1 MGQDVEQDIGHV
13 EADDTRGRRKGE
25 LTAERILDAAE
36 ALFAARGYAATTLRD
51 VARAVGLRNP
61 SLYNHFASKEALYAA
76 VLERGIRPVF
86 ETLMRSV
93 MYGEAAEAQAR
104 LLEEIMALLAGRPAL
119 ARLVQHEALAGGEHL
134 TPMLHDWIRPVFA
147 QARALIEAQERTG
160 RWRPEQVPHLI
171 LAMYQVTVG
180 YFTIAPLYR
189 ELSGEDLLSKRAL
202 AEQTRFLVQLVA
214 VLFPTDDLDP
224 DDGGPAT

>member
-1 MGQDVEQDIGHV
+1 MGPGTGQI
-13 EADDTRGRRKGE
+13 EADDARGRRKGE
-25 LTAERILDAAE
+25 QTAERILDAAE

-61 SLYNHFASKEALYAA
+61 SLYNHFDGKEALYAA

-93 MYGEAAEAQAR
+93 IHEEEAEAQAR
-104 LLEEIMALLAGRPAL
+104 LLEEVMAILARRPAL

-134 TPMLHDWIRPVFA
+134 TPMLREWIRPVFA
-147 QARALIEAQERTG
+147 QARALIEAQGRGG

-171 LAMYQVTVG
+171 LAMYQVMVG

-189 ELSGEDLLSKRAL
+189 ELTGDDLLSKRAL
-202 AEQTRFLVQLVA
+202 AEQTRFLVQLVS
-214 VLFPTDDLDP
+214 VLFPTADSDP
-224 DDGGPAT
+224 ADGGPAT